1 MLNILNCVDEDQGP
15 LELQFFVWTFSCGMQ
30 LVYYSISQSP
40 APSPG
45 IRKTL
50 LYWVSFLLLCCKGN
64 KKHLVLVS
72 PRSHMTWRHSF
83 PQSLVHRECWWS
95 LATLNEDI
103 SIGIPWMPLA
113 DQALEKP
120 LRRNDFTDWLLQG
133 FLAQLRLYPF
143 FLAKIKHRVRMRWP
157 GQISYPAPC
166 GRAGV

>member
-1 MLNILNCVDEDQGP
+1 MKIRVPLNYT
-15 LELQFFVWTFSCGMQ
+15 FFFWAFSREMQ
-30 LVYYSISQSP
+30 LVYYSIPQSP
-40 APSPG
+40 ARSPG

-72 PRSHMTWRHSF
+72 PRSHTTRRRSF

-120 LRRNDFTDWLLQG
+120 LRKNDFTDWLLQG
-133 FLAQLRLYPF
+133 FLAQLRLYPSF
-143 FLAKIKHRVRMRWP
+143 WP
-157 GQISYPAPC
+157 KLSAGWGWGGQARFQTLLPVVELVYEQWL
-166 GRAGV
+166 

>member
-1 MLNILNCVDEDQGP
+1 M
-15 LELQFFVWTFSCGMQ
+15 
-30 LVYYSISQSP
+30 
-40 APSPG
+40 
-45 IRKTL
+45 
-50 LYWVSFLLLCCKGN
+50 LCCKGN

-72 PRSHMTWRHSF
+72 PRSHITWRHSF

-133 FLAQLRLYPF
+133 FLAQL
-143 FLAKIKHRVRMRWP
+143 
-157 GQISYPAPC
+157 
-166 GRAGV
+166 